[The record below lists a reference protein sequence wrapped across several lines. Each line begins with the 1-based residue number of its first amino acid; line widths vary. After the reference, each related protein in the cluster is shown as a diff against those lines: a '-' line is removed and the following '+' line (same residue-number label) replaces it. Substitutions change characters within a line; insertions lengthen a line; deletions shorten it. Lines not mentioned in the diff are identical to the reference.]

1 MTLQRLV
8 LVFGLLLGACGGSHD
23 TQGSD
28 MQAVGDMEPP
38 ICGPGHDMLMP
49 GIGQAC
55 TTDQDCPQP
64 TGGSSTAGQYLLC
77 NYAVADGC
85 SAKGQCRAVPEPSC
99 TSIALACGCD
109 GKAVPTGIC
118 FYDSGFAGGPVEPGS
133 HYPADCPVDG
143 GP

>member
-38 ICGPGHDMLMP
+38 ICGPGHDMLMA

-85 SAKGQCRAVPEPSC
+85 SAKGQCRLVHMPTCANV
-99 TSIALACGCD
+99 TQACGCN
-109 GKAVPTGIC
+109 GQPVANSAC
-118 FYDSGFAGGPVEPGS
+118 FYDPGFAGGPVMPGS
-133 HYPADCPVDG
+133 TWPQDCPGDG
-143 GP
+143 GL